1 MPEEPPD
8 SPPAPP
14 SGRGKQLTRFQ
25 EAALI
30 RISKERQGINPF
42 IEHRKAF
49 WLGISG
55 LLEKE
60 TGRVYSW
67 QSCRRRMVVWE
78 STSLG
83 APYVH
88 KPKPSYSPRDEFSQ
102 EPTPTPVTARGS
114 SITTSVE
121 ESDDELLP
129 EAPVIF
135 QRGLDTRLQACQ
147 KRTENALR
155 RDILG
160 MVRNTMEGV
169 ASQIDYLTNVLT
181 DDLNDCQG
189 VRAAFLNLQDEVAH
203 AIDNYKDVNG
213 MHPQK

>member
-1 MPEEPPD
+1 MPEEPTD

-14 SGRGKQLTRFQ
+14 SGRGKQLSRFQ

-42 IEHRKAF
+42 IKHRKAF
-49 WLGISG
+49 WVGISK

-67 QSCRRRMVVWE
+67 QSCRRRIIAWE
-78 STSLG
+78 STFLG
-83 APYVH
+83 APHTH
-88 KPKPSYSPRDEFSQ
+88 KPKPPYSPRDELGQ
-102 EPTPTPVTARGS
+102 EATPTPVTAQES
-114 SITTSVE
+114 SIITSVE

-135 QRGLDTRLQACQ
+135 QRGFGVRLQARQ

-155 RDILG
+155 SDILG
-160 MVRNTMEGV
+160 MVRNTMDSV
-169 ASQIDYLTNVLT
+169 ASQIDYLTDVLT
-181 DDLNDCQG
+181 DDVNDCEG
-189 VRAAFLNLQDEVAH
+189 VRAALLNLQNEVAQ
-203 AIDNYKDVNG
+203 AVENYEDTNG

>member
-1 MPEEPPD
+1 MPEEPTD

-14 SGRGKQLTRFQ
+14 SGRGKQLSRFQ

-42 IEHRKAF
+42 IKHRKAF
-49 WLGISG
+49 WVGISE

-67 QSCRRRMVVWE
+67 QSCRRRMVAWE

-83 APYVH
+83 TPHVH
-88 KPKPSYSPRDEFSQ
+88 KPKPSYSPRDEFGQ
-102 EPTPTPVTARGS
+102 EATPTPVTAQES

-129 EAPVIF
+129 EAPVVF
-135 QRGLDTRLQACQ
+135 KRGLNASLQASQ

-160 MVRNTMEGV
+160 MVRNTMESV
-169 ASQIDYLTNVLT
+169 ASQIDYLTDVLT
-181 DDLNDCQG
+181 DDVNDCEG

>member
-1 MPEEPPD
+1 MPEEPTD

-14 SGRGKQLTRFQ
+14 SGRGKQLNRFQ

-42 IEHRKAF
+42 IKHTKAF
-49 WLGISG
+49 WIGISK

-60 TGRVYSW
+60 TGRAYSW
-67 QSCRRRMVVWE
+67 QSCRRRMVAWE
-78 STSLG
+78 STFLG
-83 APYVH
+83 APYVR
-88 KPKPSYSPRDEFSQ
+88 KPKPSDSPRDEFGQ
-102 EPTPTPVTARGS
+102 EATPTPVTAQES
-114 SITTSVE
+114 SIIASVE

-135 QRGLDTRLQACQ
+135 QRRLDTRLQTCQ
-147 KRTENALR
+147 KKTENALR
-155 RDILG
+155 SDVLG
-160 MVRNTMEGV
+160 MVRNTMESV

-181 DDLNDCQG
+181 DNANDCEG
-189 VRAAFLNLQDEVAH
+189 VRVAFLNLQDEVAQ
-203 AIDNYKDVNG
+203 AIDNYKDANG